1 MKVHARRQFLNLFA
15 RALVIAMA
23 FSPAILVG
31 PAGAETA
38 TATDF
43 KALGQT
49 LRAGGFI
56 IVVRHGA
63 TNSNETDA
71 VPFDFADISKQRNL
85 SEKGKQQARA
95 FGEAIR
101 KAGIP
106 AGEVYTSQFNRAYET
121 ATLAGFKH
129 IEKTSDLTSGAPT
142 ATAEEKNNRAKALLA
157 MLSRKPAKGTN
168 TFLFTHHPNIVDA
181 LGKDWSDVAE
191 GEASIFKPEDGK
203 YKLVARVKVEE
214 WTQIAAVK

>member
-1 MKVHARRQFLNLFA
+1 MCARRQFLNHFT
-15 RALVIAMA
+15 RALAIAMA
-23 FSPAILVG
+23 FSSAILAG
-31 PAGAETA
+31 PAEAETG
-38 TATDF
+38 TATDY
-43 KALGQT
+43 KALAQT
-49 LRAGGFI
+49 LRTGGLVI
-56 IVVRHGA
+56 LVRHGA

-71 VPFDFADISKQRNL
+71 VPFDFANISKQRNL
-85 SEKGKQQARA
+85 NEKGKEQARA

-101 KAGIP
+101 KARIP
-106 AGEVYTSQFNRAYET
+106 AGEIYSSQFNRAYET

-142 ATAEEKNNRAKALLA
+142 ATAEEKNSRAKTLLA
-157 MLSRKPAKGTN
+157 MLSRKPAMGTN

-191 GEASIFKPEDGK
+191 GEASIFKPEGGK

-214 WTQIAAVK
+214 WPQIAAVK